1 MEQLWRWE
9 ALGEAP
15 GAGVLPGREAG
26 AVSAGIG
33 LWVVL
38 SEQRSHV
45 TRVARPPHASS
56 WAGLEWAGRMQIS
69 QGRQPILERAEGPW
83 DPGRWLT
90 RKLSSLPPPA
100 FASGETALRAGSVVA
115 SSTSLFSAAGR
126 LRPDPRGGQGA
137 AASAEAEVRRGA
149 GAAALGGARAGP
161 RLCSVLHASGAR
173 PASEQQQP

>member
-1 MEQLWRWE
+1 ML
-9 ALGEAP
+9 A
-15 GAGVLPGREAG
+15 
-26 AVSAGIG
+26 
-33 LWVVL
+33 
-38 SEQRSHV
+38 
-45 TRVARPPHASS
+45 PPHASS

-115 SSTSLFSAAGR
+115 SSTFLFSAAGR
-126 LRPDPRGGQGA
+126 LRPDPRGGQAA